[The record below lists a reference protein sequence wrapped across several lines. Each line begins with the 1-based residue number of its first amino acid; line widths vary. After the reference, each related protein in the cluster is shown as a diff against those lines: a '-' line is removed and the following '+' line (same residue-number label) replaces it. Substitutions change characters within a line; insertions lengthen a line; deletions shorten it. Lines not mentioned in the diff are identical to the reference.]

1 MTPYY
6 FAYEDLREDWSKL
19 VAKGANMPSTPPV
32 EVCDFVEVMCLSKGI
47 TSDTVGA
54 TSTAVTGTKQSGSA
68 KNDDPT
74 PVETETE
81 AGARAKG
88 MTAAEIKKAVASVGI
103 VPPRREIEMI
113 RKYYRNEAGL
123 KNEYSK
129 AKILKPPRN
138 G

>member
-1 MTPYY
+1 M
-6 FAYEDLREDWSKL
+6 
-19 VAKGANMPSTPPV
+19 
-32 EVCDFVEVMCLSKGI
+32 LSAWQ
-47 TSDTVGA
+47 SEAA